1 MDLRGQRVYSKLILL
16 LFLRISPIY
25 FNFENASIA
34 DQANGIVVMRKW
46 PAQSW
51 FLIFESLLT
60 KDTIIF
66 GASDKLLLSFCRSL
80 HHPLSRKLTLITSR
94 LSGKLLE

>member
-46 PAQSW
+46 PAQS
-51 FLIFESLLT
+51 
-60 KDTIIF
+60 
-66 GASDKLLLSFCRSL
+66 
-80 HHPLSRKLTLITSR
+80 
-94 LSGKLLE
+94 